1 VAIRAGTDVWRLAP
15 VDSPGEP
22 RKGMYFWVQTGDH
35 WAIGERYTISRV
47 NNQSFYVSVDGRKE
61 RIDLRR
67 WREWLRERSEE
78 GYVVLDGHPLRDP
91 LDEPFAMGVNVPVTG
106 AATSPDR
113 DDSEEKIHNSRGIR
127 MNANL
132 RDARLLRAV
141 RDVMKRYS
149 FSRTTSAEGEIIEVE
164 VSRRGASYTVAID
177 PTWRRPPSCTCPD
190 ADRIRDASGA
200 TFCKHAI
207 AALLS
212 DDEHRH
218 QLIDLLL

>member
-1 VAIRAGTDVWRLAP
+1 MAIRGGTDVWRLTP
-15 VDSPGEP
+15 VDAPDEP
-22 RKGMYFWVQTGDH
+22 RAGMYFWVQTGDH

-47 NNQSFYVSVDGRKE
+47 NGRSFYVSVDGRKE
-61 RIDLRR
+61 RIDLRS
-67 WREWLRERSEE
+67 WRSWLRARADE

-91 LDEPFAMGVNVPVTG
+91 SDETFAMGLSVPVTG
-106 AATSPDR
+106 AAAALDVGDNTENGHKS
-113 DDSEEKIHNSRGIR
+113 GGLR

-149 FSRTTSAEGEIIEVE
+149 FSRAESAEGELIEVE
-164 VSRRGASYTVAID
+164 VSRRGASYTVTID

-190 ADRIRDASGA
+190 ADRIRDENGA

-212 DDEHRH
+212 DNEHRH

>member
-1 VAIRAGTDVWRLAP
+1 MAAP
-15 VDSPGEP
+15 NGNTA
-22 RKGMYFWVQTGDH
+22 R
-35 WAIGERYTISRV
+35 
-47 NNQSFYVSVDGRKE
+47 
-61 RIDLRR
+61 RIDAIVLPS
-67 WREWLRERSEE
+67 WVAFEWLRERSEE
-78 GYVVLDGHPLRDP
+78 GYVVLDGHPLKGP
-91 LDEPFAMGVNVPVTG
+91 SDEPFAMGVNVPVTG
-106 AATSPDR
+106 AAAGLDR
-113 DDSEEKIHNSRGIR
+113 EDSEEKSHNSRGIR

-149 FSRTTSAEGEIIEVE
+149 FSRGASARGEIVEVE
-164 VSRRGASYTVAID
+164 VSRRGASYTVEID
-177 PTWRRPPSCTCPD
+177 PSWRRPPSCTCPD

-212 DDEHRH
+212 DDKHRH